1 MDATTRPQ
9 TSIDDLRRAL
19 DAVGLQ
25 RGDKIIVH
33 SALSAFGRV
42 DGGPDAVVDLLLEQ
56 VGPEGTVV
64 FPTFTGDTIISA
76 ILGGAGGASGAVIL
90 PDVGDV
96 DLSDMRHPRIEHI
109 NTGAVPKAARRRPD
123 FAKSNHPLYSIA
135 GKGPLM
141 PRLIAANE
149 KYIFPSQAD
158 KDLYLLAMAGGKVLL
173 LGCDLISNS
182 SIHLISEF
190 AELDY
195 KVQDRPYW
203 KMTVDE
209 FLALP
214 RARQAELLRIHCG
227 MYLSYDIKKR
237 YDRIEELLRQ
247 ANGLRLTQV
256 GSAQIRLIDTQIM
269 LRVGLE
275 AVRRNPWLLADKC
288 AKD

>member
-1 MDATTRPQ
+1 
-9 TSIDDLRRAL
+9 
-19 DAVGLQ
+19 
-25 RGDKIIVH
+25 
-33 SALSAFGRV
+33 
-42 DGGPDAVVDLLLEQ
+42 
-56 VGPEGTVV
+56 
-64 FPTFTGDTIISA
+64 
-76 ILGGAGGASGAVIL
+76 
-90 PDVGDV
+90 
-96 DLSDMRHPRIEHI
+96 
-109 NTGAVPKAARRRPD
+109 
-123 FAKSNHPLYSIA
+123 
-135 GKGPLM
+135 M

-173 LGCDLISNS
+173 LGFDLISNS